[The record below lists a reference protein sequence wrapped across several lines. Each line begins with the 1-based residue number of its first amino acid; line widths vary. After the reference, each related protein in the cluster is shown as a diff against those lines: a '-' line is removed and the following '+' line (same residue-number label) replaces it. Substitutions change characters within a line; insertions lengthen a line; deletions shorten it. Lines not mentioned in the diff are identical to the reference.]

1 MKHLYK
7 YVAIFVFIL
16 FDGLYSFSLC
26 RQYAPNY
33 FAELAMVVKIELML
47 SIALVIS

>member
-33 FAELAMVVKIELML
+33 FAELAMEKLNSCYL
-47 SIALVIS
+47 LHW